1 VSTSGHNGDSKA
13 HPGIRLQRV
22 LAAAGVGARRVC
34 ERLIEEGR
42 VEVNGETISSLP
54 AFVEPRSDRIT
65 VDGRPISLER
75 TRPIYLMVNKPER
88 ILVTSADE
96 PGFDRPTVTDLV
108 DHPAKR
114 RLFPVGRL
122 DYNTAGLV
130 LLTSDGA
137 LANRLTHPR
146 FGVPKTYR
154 ALVKGDLNP
163 ASLQRLHGALVKD
176 MRRTDKTSARV
187 RPRAAGAGIELRI
200 GGRDQGRTILEIE
213 IREGRTGNL
222 ARSLAAAGVHVRK
235 LERTAIGPLRLTGL
249 ARGRWRELERD
260 EVHALKSAARG
271 RSLDAPRRPASGG
284 KPISRRKRAAA
295 RQRSSEA
302 PR

>member
-1 VSTSGHNGDSKA
+1 MSTPGRNGDSKA

-65 VDGRPISLER
+65 VDGRSISLER
-75 TRPIYLMVNKPER
+75 ARPIYLMVNKPER

-96 PGFDRPTVTDLV
+96 PGFDRPTVADLV

-122 DYNTAGLV
+122 DYNTSGLV

-163 ASLQRLHGALVKD
+163 ASLQRLHAALVKD

-187 RPRAAGAGIELRI
+187 RPRAAGAGIDLRI

-222 ARSLAAAGVHVRK
+222 PRSLAAAGVHVRK

-271 RSLDAPRRPASGG
+271 RSPDAPRRPAPGG

-302 PR
+302 RR